1 MVEQIIKSVIGYVIP
16 ALLGFFIAKV
26 TSYKKK
32 NDSLKQA
39 IMTMLQSN
47 ISNTYFLYDEV
58 KAIPD
63 YLYRNTLNEFK
74 AYKQLGGNEYVDNIM
89 DKMQHWE
96 IARTDILHKEK

>member
-1 MVEQIIKSVIGYVIP
+1 MVEQIIKSIISYVVP
-16 ALLGFFIAKV
+16 ALIGFLIAKL
-26 TSYKKK
+26 TNYKKK

-39 IMTMLQSN
+39 MMTMLQSN

-74 AYKQLGGNEYVDNIM
+74 AYKLLGGNEYVDTIM

-96 IARTDILHKEK
+96 IKRTDILHDK

>member
-1 MVEQIIKSVIGYVIP
+1 MLEQIIKAIISYVVP
-16 ALLGFFIAKV
+16 ALLGFLIAKV
-26 TSYKKK
+26 SNYKKK
-32 NDSLKQA
+32 NDSLKNA

-58 KAIPD
+58 KAMPD

-96 IARTDILHKEK
+96 IKRTDILHDK

>member
-1 MVEQIIKSVIGYVIP
+1 MVEQILKAVISYVVP

-26 TSYKKK
+26 TSYKSVKK
-32 NDSLKQA
+32 A
-39 IMTMLQSN
+39 ITTMLQSN

-96 IARTDILHKEK
+96 IKRTDILHDK